1 MLIAWALL
9 LVACAATYPILNS
22 RLDSPD
28 FVVDRSESVQLDELL
43 AQHFPQLGTEQTL
56 IVFHSA
62 TETADDANYR
72 NTVGDAVA
80 AAQQVDGV
88 AGAISPYFGDPTA
101 QISADRRTAFAL
113 VALSGDTPERAA
125 VAEELGKRI
134 GDVDAHGIDVALTGF
149 SPMQND
155 MIGVQT
161 HDMERAEALGI
172 PVAFLLLVLTL
183 AAVMAALVPLAVA
196 IAGLLA
202 AFGVLFALTSVMPLD
217 AMAVSMASMIGIG
230 VGIDYAMFIVSR
242 FREELAR
249 TGATDRA
256 GVAEAVGIAL
266 ATAGRTILASGLVVM
281 VSLCSLVV
289 VRAPIFRGIA
299 IGVATA
305 VLCTLVVAMT
315 LLPATL
321 AKLGPAINRGA
332 LPPRYRPAELRDNT
346 EPRGG
351 GWARWAH
358 VVMARPLLF
367 GGAAIALLAVLA
379 LPLSGIR
386 YGLDLGFSA
395 LSDTSS
401 GQGWQRVTDNFEPG
415 LLSPIEVLAT
425 GAGDTPLDAA
435 GKAQVDGFL
444 DDARRA
450 DGIAGIQPMSANGRT
465 FAMVIPTVQIDSTDA
480 TAIVEQLRE
489 RASAMAANGGPQILI
504 GGSTAEFVD
513 ISDEITARVPL
524 VVALVLG
531 TSFVFLVFAFRSL
544 VLPVKAVLMNLL
556 ATGAA
561 LGVTVMVFQ
570 WGVGANVLNFQ
581 STGFLQVY
589 LPTIVFAVLF
599 GLSMDYEVFLI
610 HRMKESWEATGDNDD
625 AVATGIQHTAR
636 PITAAAAIMIVIFG
650 SFVTADVLEL
660 KQIGFALAIA
670 ILIDAV
676 VVRLILVP
684 ALMRLFGHWNWW
696 LPKVGTG

>member
-1 MLIAWALL
+1 M
-9 LVACAATYPILNS
+9 
-22 RLDSPD
+22 
-28 FVVDRSESVQLDELL
+28 
-43 AQHFPQLGTEQTL
+43 
-56 IVFHSA
+56 
-62 TETADDANYR
+62 
-72 NTVGDAVA
+72 
-80 AAQQVDGV
+80 
-88 AGAISPYFGDPTA
+88 
-101 QISADRRTAFAL
+101 
-113 VALSGDTPERAA
+113 
-125 VAEELGKRI
+125 
-134 GDVDAHGIDVALTGF
+134 ALTGF

-183 AAVMAALVPLAVA
+183 AAVMAALVPLAMA

-202 AFGVLFALTSVMPLD
+202 AFGVLFALTAVMPLD
-217 AMAVSMASMIGIG
+217 AMAVSMASMIDIG

-289 VRAPIFRGIA
+289 VRATIFRGIA

-305 VLCTLVVAMT
+305 VLCTLVLAMT

-321 AKLGPAINRGA
+321 AKLGPAISRGA
-332 LPPRYRPAELRDNT
+332 LPARYRPAELRDDT

-367 GGAAIALLAVLA
+367 GGAA
-379 LPLSGIR
+379 
-386 YGLDLGFSA
+386 
-395 LSDTSS
+395 
-401 GQGWQRVTDNFEPG
+401 
-415 LLSPIEVLAT
+415 
-425 GAGDTPLDAA
+425 
-435 GKAQVDGFL
+435 
-444 DDARRA
+444 
-450 DGIAGIQPMSANGRT
+450 
-465 FAMVIPTVQIDSTDA
+465 
-480 TAIVEQLRE
+480 
-489 RASAMAANGGPQILI
+489 
-504 GGSTAEFVD
+504 AEFVD
-513 ISDEITARVPL
+513 ISDEITAKVPL

-650 SFVTADVLEL
+650 SFVTADVLE
-660 KQIGFALAIA
+660 
-670 ILIDAV
+670 
-676 VVRLILVP
+676 VP

-696 LPKVGTG
+696 LPKVRTG